1 MSDFTWARLRF
12 SSGSVITLSGPR
24 FLWALKTSPDQ
35 SRYLV
40 PQTLRPSSFFP
51 HIAPSR
57 SGEPLALKNAQASC
71 FFGAAWVRSVSIRTS
86 ERWSFHVFFW
96 QRGVSYLER
105 RAHPICFTENIQR
118 HAGLEC
124 PWLPAN
130 EWRYSAAMRTAVVLV
145 GTGEHNAAGESL

>member
-86 ERWSFHVFFW
+86 ERWSFHVFFDSEES
-96 QRGVSYLER
+96 V
-105 RAHPICFTENIQR
+105 I
-118 HAGLEC
+118 
-124 PWLPAN
+124 
-130 EWRYSAAMRTAVVLV
+130 WR
-145 GTGEHNAAGESL
+145 GEHIQYALQRIFKDTQVWSAHGCRLMNGVTARRCGLQWCS